1 MQQEE
6 DEFSLQTSMDL
17 VFEALARLAGTLEA
31 EKTARRSAR
40 RDTARRREEA
50 REKKLQ
56 HDP

>member
-1 MQQEE
+1 MQPEE
-6 DEFSLQTSMDL
+6 DEFTLQTSMDL

-40 RDTARRREEA
+40 RDIARRREEA

-56 HDP
+56 PDP